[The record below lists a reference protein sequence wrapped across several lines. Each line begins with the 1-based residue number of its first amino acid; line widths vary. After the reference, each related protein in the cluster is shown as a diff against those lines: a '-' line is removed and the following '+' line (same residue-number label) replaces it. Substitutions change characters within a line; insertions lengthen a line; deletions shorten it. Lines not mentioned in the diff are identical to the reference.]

1 MQLTQVMLH
10 FYTYFPVLLF
20 KTANIYI
27 SVITKSSAKGDIS
40 GEEIFIR
47 GWIPHHFLAKLFFV
61 PSKTFSRNKT
71 PRQTHLV
78 QIKTFSRNQ
87 TTMQAHSVQP
97 KTFSRYK
104 MNHGKWIQKMNN
116 QSKLISGKDSNRS
129 QPKSGN
135 DNVVWSTNNW
145 PWDRY
150 LFSEFA

>member
-27 SVITKSSAKGDIS
+27 SVITKSSAKGDIT

-61 PSKTFSRNKT
+61 PSKTFSQNKT
-71 PRQTHLV
+71 PRLTHLV

-87 TTMQAHSVQP
+87 TTMHDGFVPP
-97 KTFSRYK
+97 KTFSQYK
-104 MNHGKWIQKMNN
+104 MNHGKWIQQMNN
-116 QSKLISGKDSNRS
+116 QSQLISRKDSNRS

-145 PWDRY
+145 AWDRY
-150 LFSEFA
+150 LF